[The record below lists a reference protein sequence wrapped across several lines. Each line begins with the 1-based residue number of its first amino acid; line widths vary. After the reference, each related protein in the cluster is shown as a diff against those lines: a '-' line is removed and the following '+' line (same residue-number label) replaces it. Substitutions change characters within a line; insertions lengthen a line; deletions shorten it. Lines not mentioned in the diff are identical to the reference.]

1 VEHCRAGHI
10 RETRS
15 DRRLCYRGYENLPEP
30 GECRHRRAA
39 RSERG
44 LAARQVNGM
53 SAEPISLTQLAL
65 CCILWLQDVLRESQ
79 PRYTKYTVAVV
90 LGLLLLIVAFRSRDK
105 RGR

>member
-1 VEHCRAGHI
+1 
-10 RETRS
+10 
-15 DRRLCYRGYENLPEP
+15 
-30 GECRHRRAA
+30 
-39 RSERG
+39 
-44 LAARQVNGM
+44 M